1 MVEIV
6 VPIAVFTMI
15 FGIVY
20 VVVTARN
27 RERMAMIEKGADPK
41 FFESLKT
48 SSKTRAL
55 KWGLVLVGVGIGLFL
70 AGICVSAGM
79 DEGAAYPGLIC
90 LFGGAGLLIAYRI
103 EQKSNPPKEM
113 E

>member
-6 VPIAVFTMI
+6 VPIAVFAMI

-48 SSKTRAL
+48 SSKARAL
-55 KWGLVLVGVGIGLFL
+55 KWGLLLVGVGLGLFL

-79 DEGAAYPGLIC
+79 EEGAAYPGLIC
-90 LFGGAGLLIAYRI
+90 LFGGAGLLIAYKI
-103 EQKSNPPKEM
+103 EQNSNKSRENE
-113 E
+113 

>member
-1 MVEIV
+1 MVQIL

-41 FFESLKT
+41 FFESH
-48 SSKTRAL
+48 KTRSGKGIL
-55 KWGLVLVGVGIGLFL
+55 KWGLLLVGVGLGLFL
-70 AGICVSAGM
+70 AQ
-79 DEGAAYPGLIC
+79 
-90 LFGGAGLLIAYRI
+90 LL
-103 EQKSNPPKEM
+103 
-113 E
+113 